1 MAATLAAMSVQCPVY
16 ADQISAEVKEQQPEI
31 PSDLEI
37 DPGREEEKD
46 TREINIEEI
55 EKDHNSQ
62 QEEVVL
68 KKNATE
74 SDAKKIASLALLD
87 EDYVASGQC
96 GTNLNWTL
104 DHDGKLT
111 ISGTGKMY
119 DFNYTYQSEEEVVID
134 TPWKDYTDE
143 ITSLEIEEGVTSIG
157 EAAFWGCSSIKG
169 SLVIPDSVKIIGQR
183 AFFECTGFDGNLIL
197 GDSIKEID
205 NEAFRYCAGF
215 YGDLILPDTLKT
227 LGFAPFDHCSG
238 FDGTLYIG
246 KNVTTV
252 GDNENQ
258 TMGYWFCDG
267 KFTEITVSDE
277 NSDYGSYEGVLYNKD
292 LTEVIWCP
300 RGKSGQIKMPET
312 LKTIG
317 NDVFADCML
326 LSGTLE
332 LPDGVEKIGAR
343 AFENC
348 SELEGELVLPNSLNS
363 IGAYAFSNCSGFTG
377 DLIIPDSVTNLSCC
391 AFSGCSGFDG
401 NLTIGKG
408 ITDGI
413 DRETF
418 SGCSGF
424 TGDLIIPDNI
434 TWLGVSVF
442 EGCSGF
448 DGTLSLPDT
457 MDFIGAK
464 AFAECTGFRG
474 SLVIPDSVVTIRRGA
489 FQDTGFDDSLI
500 IGSKV
505 SEIGGSTTGVY
516 NASGVFLGMENLK
529 GSLVIGDSITS
540 FEEWGIIPSKFEGT
554 LYVGA
559 GITELDFS
567 KFPNAEFS
575 EIVVSE
581 NNEEYA
587 SYDGV
592 LYTKDLTKLIACPKG
607 KRGTVKIAESTNE
620 IEDNAFE
627 NCGYLTG
634 NLEIPSAVQTIGD
647 NAFKGCT
654 GFNGSLTI
662 GNGVT
667 TIGENAFAGCTGF
680 RGSLTIGNSVTS
692 IGNNAFDK
700 CTNFAG
706 SIYIGDGISTSDAK
720 IFGGFSNASGVLR
733 IGKNVTADVSD
744 AYYLGN
750 YSAIEVS
757 GENSM
762 YASSDGIL
770 YSKDMETLLWCPSGK
785 SGTVEI
791 ALGTNAL
798 KYDAFKNCTLL
809 ERVIIPESVT
819 SIPNGTFSTCSKLTT
834 AGPTGGDYRIQFG
847 WKTVIPANAF
857 SDAQLINAVIPEGTI
872 EIGAR
877 AFSGCN
883 HLISLVVP
891 ATVTT
896 IGESALDF
904 GTSITAGPIGRKFN
918 IQYGWTDEIPENAI
932 GSNVT
937 KLEIP
942 KSITK
947 INSDL
952 SCVTDIYY
960 EGTKEE
966 WGGVQK
972 GDWYFFYDGT
982 IHYGSAMDTG
992 EIEEPEKIDRKV
1004 YFFSQWDSEKNTA
1017 IFYPYQEAVVSEK
1030 TDLSFLNKL
1039 DSLLNNC
1046 VFVTLESASGTLQNT
1061 LLDIQAVETYR
1072 GIVTEMTDEQA
1083 VIDGNTYQYADFYTP
1098 SLSYGEGCEVVY
1110 HLLDGRICGMDGLQ
1124 WTKEGQINSSADV
1137 FKFYEG
1143 SSVSAETYR
1152 LSPLADDDVR
1162 EKLLQCK
1169 NDDKVKLLTDSLN
1182 MIYDVQIRSSEE
1194 EVHFAQDITKIVSYD
1209 QKTNEVTT
1217 YDGRKY
1223 TISKELYKEEFLN
1236 QWVDIVVSA
1245 ENGDVIEAIEIFKP
1259 NIFAGIEMVNTG
1271 TIYVKN
1277 NKYSYD
1283 GVNYYDKNDFSVPFR
1298 ITLMNQA
1305 ISSEKL
1311 TTEEREMMQKD
1322 GVKFD
1327 ISIDRVSFD
1336 LPSGFGWAKKI
1347 ETAADLTLKEG
1358 ESWTAEGEIKPQLI
1372 WFGSE
1377 SEKQEQISMTV
1388 KWNGA
1393 EEKEGIAAFTL
1404 KSMEE
1409 VQKAIEE
1416 IEKGAEKAAAEAE
1429 KTDILELQASGL
1441 VTKKQLSEIKAS
1453 VAVWLST
1460 ITNPDYTSEIKNEL
1474 FDSYKYDVGSNIVTS
1489 TFEIPVEVADGKTK
1503 KEVNFVFKA
1512 TIKDFDFSQV
1522 WGELG
1527 LKLGSL
1533 GTLNVVEWKVEGLP
1547 QYEQYQV
1554 CNVEASANIG
1564 NLNAAMGDLIEKTKN
1579 TCKTYGK
1586 NFVIEQLW
1594 GLGESADITSKNS
1607 RYIVDLIKMIVSTAK
1622 KDEISGDGYI
1632 SVMKNSIKLVKIKCP
1647 VDVYVYKNGVECA
1660 RIVNN
1665 QLDKEIAKTNLGSIA
1680 FVSGDE
1686 KTLIIFDDDYEIK
1699 LIGNDT
1705 GTMDYIVEEYSGF
1718 GDEVQ
1723 PRIIKFDNLPLTKG
1737 KTYAGHIG
1745 AEIMQPKAEYT
1756 FETDGKN
1763 IEPDYD
1769 TLEGDEIKDLPSG
1782 MPRPDDDAN
1791 ADDKKDEAGTEKPAD
1806 KTDESEGKKEDSGSK
1821 PDQSEEKKEDS
1832 DSTSDESEEET
1843 EDSNDNSSHSRGSGS
1858 SDKGNDNTV
1867 IIDSKKG
1874 RIHASAGIVTGTGKG
1889 YSRWIQDANGWR
1901 LLYADNTWA
1910 SGTKIQKADG
1920 RVEEQILWELINGA
1934 WFAFGAD
1941 GYLKTGFIFD
1951 LQLNGW
1957 FYVDVNTGMYTGWH
1971 NIGSFWYY
1979 FNPLSD
1985 GTKGK
1990 MAADTW
1996 VDKYYV
2002 NNRGEWEKDKR
2013 MQR

>member
-1 MAATLAAMSVQCPVY
+1 MKKKIKRKIAALMAATLAAMSVQCPVY
-16 ADQISAEVKEQQPEI
+16 ADQISAEVKEQQLEI
-31 PSDLEI
+31 PFDLERDLGKEEQEDIREI
-37 DPGREEEKD
+37 DIEETEKD
-46 TREINIEEI
+46 Y
-55 EKDHNSQ
+55 NSQ
-62 QEEVVL
+62 QEEVDE
-68 KKNATE
+68 KKLSKKKATE
-74 SDAKKIASLALLD
+74 SDAEKIAALALLD

-96 GTNLNWTL
+96 GTNLHWTL

-227 LGFAPFDHCSG
+227 LGFASFDHCSG

-258 TMGYWFCDG
+258 TIGYGFCDG

-292 LTEVIWCP
+292 LTEAIWCP

-312 LKTIG
+312 LKTVG
-317 NDVFADCML
+317 NDAFADCTL

-332 LPDGVEKIGAR
+332 LPDGMEKIGAR

-348 SELEGELVLPNSLNS
+348 S
-363 IGAYAFSNCSGFTG
+363 GFTG
-377 DLIIPDSVTNLSCC
+377 DLVIPDSVTNLSYC

-505 SEIGGSTTGVY
+505 SEIGGSTAGVY

-540 FEEWGIIPSKFEGT
+540 FKEWGIIPSKFEGT

-581 NNEEYA
+581 NNKEYA
-587 SYDGV
+587 SYDGI

-607 KRGTVKIAESTNE
+607 KRGTVKIAESTNK

-634 NLEIPSAVQTIGD
+634 DLEIPAAVQTIGD

-654 GFNGSLTI
+654 GFDGSLTI
-662 GNGVT
+662 GDGVT
-667 TIGENAFAGCTGF
+667 IIGENAFAGCTGF
-680 RGSLTIGNSVTS
+680 RGSLTIGNGVTS
-692 IGNNAFDK
+692 IGNDAFNK
-700 CTNFAG
+700 CTNFTG
-706 SIYIGDGISTSDAK
+706 SIYIGDGVSTSDAK
-720 IFGGFSNASGVLR
+720 IFGGFSKASGVLR

-762 YASSDGIL
+762 YASNDGIL
-770 YSKDMETLLWCPSGK
+770 YSKNMETLLWCPSGK
-785 SGTVEI
+785 SGTVKI
-791 ALGTNAL
+791 TLGTNAL

-809 ERVIIPESVT
+809 DGVIIPESVA
-819 SIPNGTFSTCSKLTT
+819 SIPDGMFSTCSKLTT
-834 AGPTGGDYRIQFG
+834 AGPTGGDYRIQFE
-847 WKTVIPANAF
+847 WKTAIPANAF
-857 SDAQLINAVIPEGTI
+857 SGAQLISAVIPEGTT
-872 EIGAR
+872 EVGAR

-883 HLISLVVP
+883 HLSSLVVP

-896 IGESALDF
+896 IGKSAFDF

-918 IQYGWTDEIPENAI
+918 IQYGWTDEILENAF
-932 GSNVT
+932 GSNVA

-960 EGTKEE
+960 EGTEEE
-966 WGGVQK
+966 WSTIQK

-982 IHYGSAMDTG
+982 IHYGSAMDMG

-1004 YFFSQWDSEKNTA
+1004 YFFSQWDNEKNTA

-1072 GIVTEMTDEQA
+1072 GIVTKVTDVQA

-1098 SLSYGEGCEVVY
+1098 LLSCGEDCEVVY
-1110 HLLDGRICGMDGLQ
+1110 HLLDGRICGMDALQ
-1124 WTKEGQINSSADV
+1124 WTKYGQINSSADV

-1143 SSVSAETYR
+1143 SSASAETYR
-1152 LSPLADDDVR
+1152 LSSLVADNVR

-1223 TISKELYKEEFLN
+1223 TISQELYKEEFLN
-1236 QWVDIVVSA
+1236 QWADIVVSA
-1245 ENGDVIEAIEIFKP
+1245 ENGDVIEAIEIFRP
-1259 NIFAGIEMVNTG
+1259 NIFAGIEMVNQG

-1277 NKYSYD
+1277 NKFSYD
-1283 GVNYYDKNDFSVPFR
+1283 GVNYYDKNDFSIPFR
-1298 ITLMNQA
+1298 ITLINQE

-1311 TTEEREMMQKD
+1311 TSEERKMMQKD
-1322 GVKFD
+1322 GVSLD
-1327 ISIDRVSFD
+1327 ISVDSVSFD
-1336 LPSGFGWAKKI
+1336 LPSNFSWAKKI
-1347 ETAADLTLKEG
+1347 EIPSNLTLKEG
-1358 ESWTAEGEIKPQLI
+1358 ENWTAEGEIKPQLI
-1372 WFGSE
+1372 WLGGD
-1377 SEKQEQISMTV
+1377 SEKQKQISMTV
-1388 KWNGA
+1388 KWNGS
-1393 EEKEGIAAFTL
+1393 EEEDGMAAFTL
-1404 KSMEE
+1404 KSMAE
-1409 VQKAIEE
+1409 VEKAIKE
-1416 IEKGAEKAAAEAE
+1416 IEDEAEKAAAEAE

-1489 TFEIPVEVADGKTK
+1489 TFKIPVEVVDGKTK

-1594 GLGESADITSKNS
+1594 GIGEAADITSKNS
-1607 RYIVDLIKMIVSTAK
+1607 RYIVDLIKMIISTAK

-1647 VDVYVYKNGVECA
+1647 VDVYVYKDGVECA

-1705 GTMDYIVEEYSGF
+1705 GTMDYIVEEYSSF

-1723 PRIIKFDNLPLTKG
+1723 PRIIKFDNLPLAKG

-1756 FETDGKN
+1756 LGTDGKN

-1782 MPRPDDDAN
+1782 MPRPDDNAN
-1791 ADDKKDEAGTEKPAD
+1791 ADDKKDEAGTEEPDSKP
-1806 KTDESEGKKEDSGSK
+1806 DESEGKEEDSGSK

-1843 EDSNDNSSHSRGSGS
+1843 EDSNDNSSHFRGSGS

-1874 RIHASAGIVTGTGKG
+1874 RIHASAGIITGTGKG
-1889 YSRWIQDANGWR
+1889 YSRWIQDANGWW

-1920 RVEEQILWELINGA
+1920 RAEEQILWELINGA

-1941 GYLKTGFIFD
+1941 GYLKTGFIYD
-1951 LQLNGW
+1951 LLLNGW

-1979 FNPLSD
+1979 FNPVSD

-2002 NNRGEWEKDKR
+2002 NNKGEWEKDKR